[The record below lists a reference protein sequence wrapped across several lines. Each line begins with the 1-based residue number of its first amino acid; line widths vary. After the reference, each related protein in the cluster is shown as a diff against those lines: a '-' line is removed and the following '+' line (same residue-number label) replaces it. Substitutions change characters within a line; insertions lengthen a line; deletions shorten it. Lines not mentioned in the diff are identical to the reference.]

1 MAIGRPLV
9 LPGFSSLHELS
20 THELKLAVLRTVNL
34 TEKWS
39 SSNQSSSIDR
49 SSRSAFSFTS
59 QMTRL
64 SAYERKKTT
73 PPKALRALRS
83 EKVNLAFSIPQCLC
97 YIVKFKHFLLPP
109 TRDGQLVGW
118 DIESNRDLGV
128 YDMSRG
134 IFQDANGVANN
145 ATEDIGTA
153 RRTSSGLIF
162 SGRVHYSSRSLYYIV
177 SGGFVSGSVIQL
189 NMQYTIAHFSVGKR
203 CSSMF
208 CASSSRQGLMPKSV
222 SSIRE

>member
-1 MAIGRPLV
+1 M

-20 THELKLAVLRTVNL
+20 THELKLAVLRTVSL

-39 SSNQSSSIDR
+39 SLSQSSSIDR
-49 SSRSAFSFTS
+49 SPRSPFSFTS

-64 SAYERKKTT
+64 NAYERKKTT
-73 PPKALRALRS
+73 TPKALRALRS
-83 EKVNLAFSIPQCLC
+83 EKVDLAFSIPQCLC

-118 DIESNRDLGV
+118 DIKSNQDLGV

-134 IFQDANGVANN
+134 IFQDANEIASN

-153 RRTSSGLIF
+153 RSTASGLIF

-177 SGGFVSGSVIQL
+177 SGGFVSGSVMQL
-189 NMQYTIAHFSVGKR
+189 TM
-203 CSSMF
+203 
-208 CASSSRQGLMPKSV
+208 
-222 SSIRE
+222 